1 MVHQQD
7 GESLER
13 SYLNETTTPATT
25 VEFLQL
31 IQSTIS
37 HPSTKGAPMNSVISL
52 LLAHIA
58 TTVKA
63 QRPNNNSIVNEQERK
78 KNEK

>member
-13 SYLNETTTPATT
+13 SSLNETTTPVTT

-31 IQSTIS
+31 IRSTIS
-37 HPSTKGAPMNSVISL
+37 HPSIKGAQMNSVISL

-58 TTVKA
+58 TTLKA
-63 QRPNNNSIVNEQERK
+63 QRPNNNLIVNEQERK

>member
-7 GESLER
+7 GESSEH

-25 VEFLQL
+25 VELLQL
-31 IQSTIS
+31 ILATIS

-52 LLAHIA
+52 LLVQLA
-58 TTVKA
+58 TIVKA
-63 QRPNNNSIVNEQERK
+63 QKPNNNSIVNEQERK

>member
-1 MVHQQD
+1 MDQQQD
-7 GESLER
+7 GERLDSQ
-13 SYLNETTTPATT
+13 YLREITIPATT
-25 VEFLQL
+25 AEL
-31 IQSTIS
+31 IQLTRSIIS

-63 QRPNNNSIVNEQERK
+63 QRPNNNLIVNEQERK
-78 KNEK
+78 KNLK